1 MPRYADVDYIDLILE
16 KNQSEAKF
24 ENRKQFAKGI
34 REARRIIRNM
44 STADVV
50 EVVKCKDCK
59 YSREMDKYE
68 KLLYLE
74 TCVGCTHHSTS
85 YYSLIM
91 QGDDYCSYGER
102 KEEK

>member
-1 MPRYADVDYIDLILE
+1 MPRYVDVEKLISEMKSLSEQERLE
-16 KNQSEAKF
+16 FIGVYDCIKSQP
-24 ENRKQFAKGI
+24 
-34 REARRIIRNM
+34 
-44 STADVV
+44 TAE

-59 YSREMDKYE
+59 HSREMDKYE